1 MQIVG
6 SYRAMPSKSQGSTS
20 GVFRYGA
27 VRVRGP
33 PCHPSQ
39 LTLSCAAVFRT
50 AVTVR
55 RTVLIANNIRLLSK
69 DASHLAVTDNDVQHI
84 KKVRACLFYARACPC
99 PCSRPPRP
107 ATSAGR
113 QEQERVRGAVAL
125 AGPVDLWAEGG
136 HGGDR
141 PPPPRRCRE
150 GPGHRDAHPWV
161 RIAPAPGLGPCTLAL
176 CPCPDPLTAPWPPS
190 SPSCPRARSDIN
202 MMMVGDP
209 STAKSQLLRF
219 VLNIAPL
226 AVATTGRGAT
236 GVGLTAA
243 VTTDKETG
251 AGGALTRVHLPSLD
265 SPCDSR
271 RVRPH

>member
-1 MQIVG
+1 MPTTCARAVCTTG
-6 SYRAMPSKSQGSTS
+6 SSRETACRSWEATARCQARAKAPRRVFS
-20 GVFRYGA
+20 GTAQCECVT
-27 VRVRGP
+27 P

-136 HGGDR
+136 QGGDR

-161 RIAPAPGLGPCTLAL
+161 RIAPAPTPLPYAL
-176 CPCPDPLTAPWPPS
+176 
-190 SPSCPRARSDIN
+190 
-202 MMMVGDP
+202 
-209 STAKSQLLRF
+209 
-219 VLNIAPL
+219 
-226 AVATTGRGAT
+226 
-236 GVGLTAA
+236 
-243 VTTDKETG
+243 
-251 AGGALTRVHLPSLD
+251 ALTRSPRPGLARRHLAHAPTATST
-265 SPCDSR
+265 
-271 RVRPH
+271 